1 MSDMGTK
8 ILVVDDD
15 ELLLGALDRFLR
27 QAHFH
32 TRTVA
37 KAELVETEVA
47 GFRPDLI
54 LMDIHLDT
62 ADGRIIC
69 DNLKSQAGT
78 SHIPIILLTGL
89 SYDEIALLDSQ
100 ADAVIGKPYSN
111 DSLLHVINQ
120 CLKMS

>member
-1 MSDMGTK
+1 MGTK

-15 ELLLGALDRFLR
+15 GLLLRALDGFLR
-27 QAHFH
+27 HAHFL

-47 GFRPDLI
+47 DFRPDLI
-54 LMDIHLDT
+54 LMDIRLDT

-69 DNLKSQAGT
+69 DNLKSRAGT

-89 SYDEIALLDSQ
+89 SYDEIAFLDSR

-111 DSLLHVINQ
+111 DSLLNVINQ
-120 CLKMS
+120 CLKMG

>member
-1 MSDMGTK
+1 MGTK

-15 ELLLGALDRFLR
+15 ELLLGALDCFLR
-27 QAHFH
+27 HAHFL

-37 KAELVETEVA
+37 KAELIETEVA
-47 GFRPDLI
+47 DFRPDLI
-54 LMDIHLDT
+54 LMDIRLDT

-89 SYDEIALLDSQ
+89 SYNEIAFLDCQ
-100 ADAVIGKPYSN
+100 ADAVIGKPYN
-111 DSLLHVINQ
+111 IDSLLRIIDQ
-120 CLKMS
+120 CLKIS